1 MEISNQSTI
10 EGCPVVQDGEE
21 IYARLANGETVY
33 HWEEGDSMTPI
44 LRDREYC
51 RIVPIESQKVKAG
64 DAVFCDFDGD
74 CNFMVHMVTLVS
86 ESMYDGKT
94 YYQIGTTD
102 GRIFGWTSTIYGLA
116 YGTNIFE
123 KKSFGENIAEFL
135 KHPLNF
141 S

>member
-1 MEISNQSTI
+1 MEVLKPATI

-21 IYARLANGETVY
+21 IYARLMNGETVY

-51 RIVPIESQKVKAG
+51 RIIPLDDQKVRIG

-74 CNFMVHMVTLVS
+74 CKFMVHMVTMIS
-86 ESMYDGKT
+86 DNRYDGKR
-94 YYQIGTTD
+94 YYQIGSTN
-102 GRIFGWTSTIYGLA
+102 GMIFGWTSTIYGIA

-123 KKSFGENIAEFL
+123 KKTIGEKLSGFLNIL
-135 KHPLNF
+135 
-141 S
+141 